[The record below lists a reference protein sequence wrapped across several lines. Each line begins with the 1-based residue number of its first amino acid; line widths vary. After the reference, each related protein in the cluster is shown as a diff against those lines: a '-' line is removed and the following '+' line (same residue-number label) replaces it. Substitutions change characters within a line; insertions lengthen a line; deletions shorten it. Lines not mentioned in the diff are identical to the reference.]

1 VGVGER
7 SEYAIPPRYWAWLG
21 SSWACSA
28 LLWFVTVSIGGYFLW
43 NSFHWFD
50 NPRDAPPE
58 RRRADGNSGH
68 AQIDFGGQWTMAR
81 MLVLGHGHELY
92 HRQKQWEVA
101 RAGFPV
107 ENESPMAR
115 EESMLPT
122 YLRVSGRNET
132 ELHHDADNLLR
143 WFMGSDPL
151 EWKVVGGAVAMP
163 ATVNP
168 FGDPLLTLAFATT
181 ANELVT
187 PAVVEEVRKPAIGG
201 ALYPPVQALLYAPI
215 GAINSPQLA
224 YRVVQVLGV
233 VMVVVA
239 GLGVKVLSRGRIP
252 WSVATLVFLLFP
264 GTRGGIDL
272 GQNPTVSLAIVVWGW
287 ALASRGYNFA
297 GGAVWGLFAFK
308 PVWGLAFFL
317 VPVLTRRWRFAAGTV
332 VTGIALVAATL
343 PFVGIQGWLDW
354 LHVGKEAAELY
365 NVNRNW
371 IHLSRDLQSVP
382 RRIIHDFSLPQDQ
395 RDTPLAKA
403 LAWGL
408 WGTVLLSTVAVY
420 LRYGDRRRVTGVGI
434 AFLFFGAYLTCYRFM
449 YYDALLIA
457 AGCAVLFA
465 DTARFLRARVF
476 SLSLNAQ
483 EQFPAARTLPSQ
495 PAGRGLLGP
504 QLLGYVSSFPLTIL
518 ALLLILEN
526 FVSAWD
532 FRATLGFGKLSRVT
546 TGPDGATG
554 IYTPRL
560 EFDTGLDYPWET
572 FLGFALWLWC
582 AWRLIRGEEREHS
595 AAPSK

>member
-1 VGVGER
+1 
-7 SEYAIPPRYWAWLG
+7 
-21 SSWACSA
+21 
-28 LLWFVTVSIGGYFLW
+28 LLWLVTVSVGGYFL
-43 NSFHWFD
+43 SHSIHWFD

-58 RRRADGNSGH
+58 RCRADGNSGH
-68 AQIDFGGQWTMAR
+68 AQIDFGGQWLMAR
-81 MLVLGHGHELY
+81 MLVLGHGRELY
-92 HRQKQWEVA
+92 HRQRQWEVA

-115 EESMLPT
+115 DESMLPA
-122 YLRVSGRNET
+122 YLRAIGRNESD
-132 ELHHDADNLLR
+132 LHHDADNLMR
-143 WFMGSDPL
+143 WCMGNDPQ
-151 EWKVVGGAVAMP
+151 EWKTIGGAIAAP
-163 ATVNP
+163 LAINP
-168 FGDPLLTLAFATT
+168 FGDPLVTLAFENAALET
-181 ANELVT
+181 VT
-187 PAVVEEVRKPAIGG
+187 PATVDEVIKPAIGG

-215 GAINSPQLA
+215 GAIDNAQHA
-224 YRVVQVLGV
+224 YQVAQVLGL
-233 VMVVVA
+233 VMVLVA
-239 GLGVKVLSRGRIP
+239 GLGVKVLSRSRIP

-264 GTRGGIDL
+264 GTRSGFDL

-332 VTGIALVAATL
+332 VTGLALVAATL

-354 LHVGKEAAELY
+354 LHVGKEAAALY

-371 IHLSRDLQSVP
+371 ILLSRDLQSIP
-382 RRIIHDFSLPQDQ
+382 RRILHDFNIPQDQ
-395 RDTPLAKA
+395 RDSPLAKA
-403 LAWGL
+403 IAWGL
-408 WGTVLLSTVAVY
+408 WGTVLLATVVLY

-434 AFLFFGAYLTCYRFM
+434 AFLFFAAFLTCYRFM

-465 DTARFLRARVF
+465 ETSLMFRTRVF
-476 SLSLNAQ
+476 SLSLNPQ
-483 EQFPAARTLPSQ
+483 QQQFPAARTLPSQ
-495 PAGRGLLGP
+495 PGDRGLLGP
-504 QLLGYVSSFPLTIL
+504 QLLGYVNSFPLTIL

-532 FRATLGFGKLSRVT
+532 LRATFGFGKLSRVT

-554 IYTPRL
+554 IYTPKL

-572 FLGFALWLWC
+572 LLAIALWLWC
-582 AWRLIRGEEREHS
+582 GWRLIRGEERE
-595 AAPSK
+595 PSGSGRAISGGT